1 MLAMPDAFPINA
13 FSLLA
18 DLLAE
23 ISSAP
28 PLPQL
33 LEHTL
38 DTACRLAHADTGI
51 IGLYD
56 AQADLMRTSAVR
68 HSLTAEVSATYARGQ
83 GLGGQILA
91 TGGAFHGRY
100 GDLPNPTVPSLLTHE
115 MLGLPILENS
125 NLLGYLAVSLAP
137 PRKFHKAQIE
147 LIELIARITAIAIVH
162 SRRQEE
168 VRRSSRRFELIARI
182 AADIHQHG
190 QDLDALLQRAADAI
204 HDVLQFPNVDI
215 PLIDPENPDTLV
227 LRVRGG
233 DYKRRIPHEDRLPIK
248 RGIMGAAV
256 RERLTQLVNDVQADP
271 RYVCPPGVT
280 PAQAELAIPLRLTDR
295 VLGVLNVE
303 SDHAFSELDRRS
315 LEVIADYLAVAI
327 DNAHL
332 FAQASNTAVL
342 DERQRLA
349 RELHDNV
356 TQILASMNLLS
367 QTLAAT
373 WKRNPAEGEQRV
385 ARLHQ
390 LAQTAFAEMRMLLR
404 QLAPAEP
411 TNVNTISRKSRVL
424 VGLENL
430 RTHALP
436 GALTKLL
443 ATMVPENVAIA
454 SSFAAYVPQKLEHEE
469 ALYRVCQEALSNCL
483 RHAAAKRLRV
493 EAVVTADQA
502 VLRVSD
508 DGRGLDTD
516 FRPGIGL
523 GSMRTRVETLRGTF
537 RIGSNNPRGTLI
549 EARLPRA
556 DREIANTDQSQS

>member
-1 MLAMPDAFPINA
+1 MQEAVSPNA

-23 ISSAP
+23 ITAAP

-38 DTACRLAHADTGI
+38 DAACRLVHADTGI

-56 AQADLMRTSAVR
+56 ADADVMRTSAVR
-68 HSLTAEVSATYARGQ
+68 HALPAEVAATYARGE

-91 TGGAFHGRY
+91 TGGAYHGRY
-100 GDLPNPTVPSLLTHE
+100 GDLPNPTVQSLLEHE
-115 MLGLPILENS
+115 MIGLPILGNGR
-125 NLLGYLAVSLAP
+125 LLGYFAVSLAP
-137 PRKFHKAQIE
+137 PRKFRKAQIE
-147 LIELIARITAIAIVH
+147 LLDLIARIVAIAIGH
-162 SRRQEE
+162 ARRTDEE
-168 VRRSSRRFELIARI
+168 LRGSRRFELIARI
-182 AADIHQHG
+182 AADIHHHQ
-190 QDLDALLQRAADAI
+190 QDLDTLLQRVADSI
-204 HDVLQFPNVDI
+204 HDVLRFPNVDI
-215 PLIDPENPDTLV
+215 PLIDPSDPGTLV

-233 DYKRRIPHEDRLPIK
+233 DYKRHIQHDDRLSIQH
-248 RGIMGAAV
+248 GVMGAAV
-256 RERLTQLVNDVQADP
+256 RERLTQLVNDVRSDP
-271 RYVCPPGVT
+271 RYVCPPGVK
-280 PAQAELAIPLRLTDR
+280 PARAELAIPLRLADR
-295 VLGVLNVE
+295 VLGVLNIE
-303 SDHAFSELDRRS
+303 SDRAFSDLDRRS

-332 FAQASNTAVL
+332 FAQAGNAAVL

-367 QTLAAT
+367 QTLVST

-411 TNVNTISRKSRVL
+411 GNINTISRKSRVL

-443 ATMVPENVAIA
+443 ATMVPENVAVA

-469 ALYRVCQEALSNCL
+469 ALYRVCQEALSNSL
-483 RHAAAKRLRV
+483 RHAVPKRLRV
-493 EAVVTADQA
+493 EAAVTAEHA
-502 VLRVSD
+502 VLRVAD

-523 GSMRTRVETLRGTF
+523 GSMRTRVESLHGSF

-556 DREIANTDQSQS
+556 DRELGSAAR

>member
-1 MLAMPDAFPINA
+1 MADVFPTNA
-13 FSLLA
+13 VTLLA

-23 ISSAP
+23 IAAAA

-33 LEHTL
+33 LEHAM
-38 DTACRLAHADTGI
+38 DSACRLTHADTGA

-56 AQADLMRTSAVR
+56 AATDTMRTVMTRHAISAR
-68 HSLTAEVSATYARGQ
+68 FAATFSRGV
-83 GLGGQILA
+83 GLGGHIIA
-91 TGGAFHGRY
+91 TGKRYQGRY
-100 GDLPNPTVPSLLTHE
+100 GDLPQPVVSEMREHE
-115 MLGLPILENS
+115 SLGLPMFWREG
-125 NLLGYLAVSLAP
+125 LLGYLALSVEP
-137 PRKFHKAQIE
+137 PRKFKPAEVE
-147 LIELIARITAIAIVH
+147 LIELIARIVAIAVGD
-162 SRRQEE
+162 SNQYDEE
-168 VRRSSRRFELIARI
+168 LRGARRFELIARI
-182 AADIHQHG
+182 AADIHLHG

-204 HDVLQFPNVDI
+204 HDVLQFPNIDI
-215 PLIDPENPDTLV
+215 PLIDPEDPQTLV

-233 DYKRRIPHEDRLPIK
+233 EYKKRIPHEDRLSIQ

-256 RERLTQLVNDVQADP
+256 RERLTQLVNDVRTDP

-280 PAQAELAIPLRLTDR
+280 PAQAELAIPLRLADR
-295 VLGVLNVE
+295 VLGVLNIE
-303 SDHAFSELDRRS
+303 SECAFSDLDRRS
-315 LEVIADYLAVAI
+315 LEVVADYLAVAI

-332 FAQASNTAVL
+332 FAQAGNAAVL

-367 QTLAAT
+367 QTLATT

-411 TNVNTISRKSRVL
+411 SNRNTISRKSRVL
-424 VGLENL
+424 IGLENL

-443 ATMVPENVAIA
+443 ATMVPENVAVA

-483 RHAAAKRLRV
+483 RHAAAKRVRV
-493 EAVVTADQA
+493 EAAVTAEHA
-502 VLRVSD
+502 VVRVSD

-523 GSMRTRVETLRGTF
+523 GSMRTRIESLRGTF

-549 EARLPRA
+549 EARLPRV
-556 DREIANTDQSQS
+556 DREIAPHNQSQ